1 MQSCGFKLQCPEPDS
16 ITSWLNS
23 GREMKKPLDT
33 YQDLPAKKLL
43 MVSIEGEEVVESL
56 GMDVRN
62 TAASSRDV

>member
-1 MQSCGFKLQCPEPDS
+1 MAEFKPGDE
-16 ITSWLNS
+16 
-23 GREMKKPLDT
+23 KPLDT

-62 TAASSRDV
+62 PAVNSRDV